1 MPEIAEWL
9 EELGMSEYTQRF
21 AENRIDFAVL
31 PDLTDQDLKDIGV
44 ILGDRRKILRAIA
57 RIDTEPETTGSQYE
71 APGAVQGLSVEEGA
85 NQRRE
90 VTLNDIVGET
100 GGGHPTTNYHRL
112 IARAVNGLGR
122 SAEARQLIYERARKA
137 LIAHLRFNRPGL
149 PKSIIVKERLA
160 LDEAIRN
167 IEAEAARRSRS
178 EIPTEP
184 TKAIRAP
191 RVSDDDSASQPPQ
204 RDWPAVRTG
213 QREQL
218 LGGRAAME
226 EEAVG
231 EFREELRGVHD
242 VGALTPISPMQT
254 APQTG
259 EVLKEDEIEPVVN
272 PQDLYWFNLGNPH
285 KRDHEDADGSKDQ
298 QLTGLPQVGA
308 RSDMAPEAKRTG
320 RSPSYGALA
329 RLLIALVMVVGSAAA
344 VFWESP
350 AISDFY
356 FFLSH
361 PGVKP
366 QGPAGHQSASA
377 QPKLGGRVPQ
387 QQSAAKAPETTIPGG
402 EAASAQRVVFYE
414 EYPTD
419 PQGKRYTGSAVWR
432 TEPGSTGPGVAKEI
446 AIRADVTIP
455 ELGMAVAW
463 VLRPGADKGAYTI
476 ETTFNLPADFPGGA
490 VANVPGILMKQS
502 EQAHGTPLAGLTV
515 KVTNGFFLIGLS
527 TDDTSAQHNEQ
538 LLKESSWFDIPIIYS
553 NGGRA
558 ILAIE
563 KGLAGDRAFAAAF
576 GPRAENK

>member
-1 MPEIAEWL
+1 
-9 EELGMSEYTQRF
+9 
-21 AENRIDFAVL
+21 
-31 PDLTDQDLKDIGV
+31 
-44 ILGDRRKILRAIA
+44 
-57 RIDTEPETTGSQYE
+57 
-71 APGAVQGLSVEEGA
+71 
-85 NQRRE
+85 
-90 VTLNDIVGET
+90 
-100 GGGHPTTNYHRL
+100 
-112 IARAVNGLGR
+112 
-122 SAEARQLIYERARKA
+122 
-137 LIAHLRFNRPGL
+137 
-149 PKSIIVKERLA
+149 
-160 LDEAIRN
+160 
-167 IEAEAARRSRS
+167 
-178 EIPTEP
+178 
-184 TKAIRAP
+184 
-191 RVSDDDSASQPPQ
+191 
-204 RDWPAVRTG
+204 
-213 QREQL
+213 
-218 LGGRAAME
+218 
-226 EEAVG
+226 
-231 EFREELRGVHD
+231 
-242 VGALTPISPMQT
+242 
-254 APQTG
+254 
-259 EVLKEDEIEPVVN
+259 
-272 PQDLYWFNLGNPH
+272 
-285 KRDHEDADGSKDQ
+285 
-298 QLTGLPQVGA
+298 VGA

-402 EAASAQRVVFYE
+402 EAASAQRVVLYE

-515 KVTNGFFLIGLS
+515 KVTNGFFVIGLS

-576 GPRAENK
+576 GPRAENKWSLVRAASAVSQSARAATSSLLSNPDSAQYRYEEHLIAHEEAELIALQYKVRYAARLTFHFDTSCLKTNHKKDRLKSSLNPSSILSIVHGRLPSSMPC